1 MLVGCE
7 HPGGERALL
16 QVHVLMSSTIRE
28 NWDPFSDKSG
38 NEDILLDWQKGT
50 QCCDLFQLGNCNGKR
65 LKH

>member
-38 NEDILLDWQKGT
+38 NEDILLDWQNSRKELSVVIYFSWETAMARG
-50 QCCDLFQLGNCNGKR
+50 
-65 LKH
+65 